1 MKVDC
6 GIISYQ
12 IEDVIEKYNGMLYRL
27 AMSRMQHKENA
38 EEVVQD
44 TFLRLITYIKKGK
57 KFNDEEHLK
66 AWLLTVAV
74 NRGKSILTLAWN
86 RQTQGMDSIMDMASV
101 ESESSY
107 AYEYVSR
114 LPENYRVAID
124 LFYYE
129 DIPTEQIAEIMKT
142 RPATVRSYL
151 HRGRAKIKEMMEAD
165 AYVG

>member
-1 MKVDC
+1 VEIIC
-6 GIISYQ
+6 GTTRYQ
-12 IEDVIEKYNGMLYRL
+12 AGEVIEQYSGMLFRL

-44 TFLRLITYIKKGK
+44 TFLRLITYAKKGK
-57 KFNDEEHLK
+57 TFRDEEHLK

-86 RQTQGMDSIMDMASV
+86 RRTEGMDSAADAPAPEM
-101 ESESSY
+101 ETGY

-114 LPENYRVAID
+114 LPEKYRVAID

-129 DIPTEQIAEIMKT
+129 ELSTEQIAQIMKT
-142 RPATVRSYL
+142 KPATVRSYL
-151 HRGRAKIKEMMEAD
+151 HRGREKLREMMEAD
-165 AYVG
+165 A